1 MRHGILAV
9 QEPVLI
15 LTLKGQKRVSSVT
28 GLERSKNCSFCTV
41 KAPGIFV
48 PLIFIYSQQ
57 RMASLV
63 EKAVPPDAIYS
74 CYKSGWTIEEL
85 FIVWL
90 CHFMC
95 SLKHQPENPF
105 LLIPDI
111 HNNTDVCR
119 SNLADKMALLLL
131 LSCPIL
137 YTEFHS
143 SISRSLEQ

>member
-1 MRHGILAV
+1 
-9 QEPVLI
+9 
-15 LTLKGQKRVSSVT
+15 
-28 GLERSKNCSFCTV
+28 
-41 KAPGIFV
+41 
-48 PLIFIYSQQ
+48 
-57 RMASLV
+57 MASLV